1 MIELQ
6 EITIDNKDL
15 IDRYLKLHCIESS
28 EFTFTNLFMWR
39 LSYDIKYAVINDLL
53 CFFPQHTSG
62 PRSSTFPAGDVSR
75 EDDVRGAISEILNY
89 FKEIKQPAI
98 IRLCS
103 AESVELLHKLFPNE
117 FKVTEDENMFDYVY
131 SISELISLSGKKFH
145 QKRNHINKFKSL
157 YDFEYRKIGKE
168 NLIDCINL
176 FNDWYIARTDEG
188 IDVSEGKEAFDEF
201 AANFKRLNV
210 RGGGIYVYPHSE
222 RKTQQDLRGGF
233 PSYKAEDDGG
243 LAPSEDDNAVGW
255 EKDRKDVEIFA
266 QNEDKGKLVAF
277 SFGEPLCAH
286 TVVIH
291 FEVADTNYQGAFP
304 MINQQFLENEWS
316 EYQFVNREED
326 MGLEGLRRA
335 KRSYNPVTMINKYVA
350 TLKSEASAESLD
362 IY

>member
-1 MIELQ
+1 MIDLQ
-6 EITIDNKDL
+6 TITIDNKDL

-62 PRSSTFPAGDVSR
+62 PRSSTFPAGDISR
-75 EDDVRGAISEILNY
+75 EGDVRGAIEEILNY
-89 FKEIKQPAI
+89 FKEIGQPAI

-103 AESVELLHKLFPNE
+103 AESVELLHKLFPNK
-117 FKVTEDENMFDYVY
+117 FNVTEDENMFDYVY
-131 SISELISLSGKKFH
+131 SVSELTSLIGKKFH

-157 YDFEYRKIGKE
+157 YDFEYRKISKD

-210 RGGGIYVYPHSE
+210 RGGGIYV
-222 RKTQQDLRGGF
+222 D
-233 PSYKAEDDGG
+233 
-243 LAPSEDDNAVGW
+243 
-255 EKDRKDVEIFA
+255 
-266 QNEDKGKLVAF
+266 GKLIAF

-304 MINQQFLENEWS
+304 MINQQFLENEWA

-335 KRSYNPVTMINKYVA
+335 KRSYNPVTMIKKYVA
-350 TLKSEASAESLD
+350 TLKSEESTESLD